1 MNNRANT
8 VHFSGPDAE
17 DRAEIEQFIADIFHQ
32 AYNARINHFMP
43 YLMSL
48 RDPDGKLIAAC
59 GLRSAATERLFLE
72 TYMDKPVEQLL
83 AERTGSPVQRNDIV
97 EIGNFSVAEIG
108 MARLLITA
116 IFDQLHATS
125 KQWAVFTIVQLLH
138 NSLIKQNIFPKVLC
152 DAEVTHL
159 PPEKQSEWGSY
170 YQQHPQ
176 VMAVR
181 RMERR
186 RENEITR

>member
-1 MNNRANT
+1 MGHHPYT

-17 DRAEIEQFIADIFHQ
+17 DRAEIEQFIGEIFHR
-32 AYNARINHFMP
+32 AYNAKITHFMP

-48 RDPDGKLIAAC
+48 RDLDGQLIAAC

-72 TYMDKPVEQLL
+72 AYMDKPVEQLL
-83 AERTGSPVQRNDIV
+83 SERTGSPVQRNDIV
-97 EIGNFSVAEIG
+97 EIGNFSVAEMG
-108 MARLLITA
+108 MARPLITA

-138 NSLIKQNIFPKVLC
+138 NSLIKQNIFPKILC
-152 DAEVTHL
+152 NADIKHL
-159 PPEKQSEWGSY
+159 APADQAEWGSY
-170 YQQHPQ
+170 YQQNPQ

-186 RENEITR
+186 RENETES

>member
-1 MNNRANT
+1 MGHHPYT
-8 VHFSGPDAE
+8 VRFSGTDAE
-17 DRAEIEQFIADIFHQ
+17 DRAEVERFIADVFYR
-32 AYNARINHFMP
+32 AYNAKISHFMP

-59 GLRSAATERLFLE
+59 GLRSAATEPLFLE
-72 TYMDKPVEQLL
+72 AYMNQPVEQLL
-83 AERTGSPVQRNDIV
+83 AERTGSPVQRDDIV
-97 EIGNFSVAEIG
+97 EIGNFSVAEMG

-116 IFDQLHATS
+116 IFNQLHATS

-138 NSLIKQNIFPKVLC
+138 NSLIKQNIYPKILC
-152 DAEVTHL
+152 DAEVTRL
-159 PPEKQSEWGSY
+159 PPEEQSGWGSY

-181 RMERR
+181 RMKRHPG
-186 RENEITR
+186 NET

>member
-1 MNNRANT
+1 MNNHAIT
-8 VHFSGPDAE
+8 VHFSGQDAK
-17 DRAEIEQFIADIFHQ
+17 DRAEIEQFIGDIFQQ
-32 AYNARINHFMP
+32 AYGAKIKHFMP
-43 YLMSL
+43 DLMSL
-48 RDPDGKLIAAC
+48 RNPDGKLIAAC
-59 GLRSAATERLFLE
+59 GLRNAAAERLFLE
-72 TYMDKPVEQLL
+72 AYMDRSVEQLL
-83 AERTGSPVQRNDIV
+83 SERTGSPVQRNDIV

-138 NSLIKQNIFPKVLC
+138 NSLIKQNIFPKILC

-159 PPEKQSEWGSY
+159 PPEEQSEWGSY

-186 RENEITR
+186 RENQPET